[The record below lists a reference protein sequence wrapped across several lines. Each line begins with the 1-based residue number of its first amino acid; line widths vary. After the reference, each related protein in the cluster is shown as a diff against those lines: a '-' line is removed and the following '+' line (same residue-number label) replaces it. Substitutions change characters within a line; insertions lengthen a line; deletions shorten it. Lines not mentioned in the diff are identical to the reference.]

1 MVAIVS
7 WNLQQ
12 ITDKLPTY
20 TDKDGKTRTAVLDT
34 EKSEGWVDNGDGTVS
49 KTFVA
54 DANANP
60 QNYHSDLMQKIQDKS
75 FLYLKFPDLVMEK
88 TKP

>member
-1 MVAIVS
+1 MRGQYNGSYRQLESAT
-7 WNLQQ
+7 

-54 DANANP
+54 DENKKCSKLPLRFDA
-60 QNYHSDLMQKIQDKS
+60 KKS
-75 FLYLKFPDLVMEK
+75 K
-88 TKP
+88 TRVSYT